1 LRLADNAIHNHDLK
15 SGTIKKKVILIFLSS
30 FSVQLII
37 ACCNCPEPIIYLYK
51 FEYMS
56 AFNLDNS
63 GANPVISESPIPK
76 SAYGIKLQLGLR
88 QLSQHDR
95 NHFSLFNQAHSAECF
110 CGPDTTIFPRDT
122 ITSLTITTATRFSD
136 NHPKGSDV
144 TKLFKV
150 LWREVYA
157 NIDSVTAR
165 PAIYHTRT
173 ETKSL
178 ELYLLTPPS
187 QTGDYSFKV
196 DIMLSDKT
204 HISAST
210 KTIEL
215 K

>member
-1 LRLADNAIHNHDLK
+1 M
-15 SGTIKKKVILIFLSS
+15 KKKVILIFLSS

-136 NHPKGSDV
+136 NHQRVVTSPSYLRYYGGKYMLILTVSPPDLLFTTPEPKQNPWNY
-144 TKLFKV
+144 TFLHRRAKLGITVSK
-150 LWREVYA
+150 
-157 NIDSVTAR
+157 
-165 PAIYHTRT
+165 
-173 ETKSL
+173 
-178 ELYLLTPPS
+178 LT
-187 QTGDYSFKV
+187 
-196 DIMLSDKT
+196 
-204 HISAST
+204 
-210 KTIEL
+210 
-215 K
+215 